1 VYLISKILSYFFALI
16 VIFTTGNI
24 IVSII
29 ALQES
34 VSVGDGILV
43 FCLLV
48 IMLIGFYY
56 IINDVRQKTNKT
68 TKRNK
73 FKDDGVLDDELLGE

>member
-1 VYLISKILSYFFALI
+1 MHLISKILSYFFALI

-24 IVSII
+24 IVSIV

-43 FCLLV
+43 LCLLI
-48 IMLIGFYY
+48 IMLMGFYY
-56 IINDVRQKTNKT
+56 IINDVRQKANKT

>member
-1 VYLISKILSYFFALI
+1 VHLISKILSYFFALI

-24 IVSII
+24 IVSIVV
-29 ALQES
+29 LQDNIS
-34 VSVGDGILV
+34 AGDGILV
-43 FCLLV
+43 FCLFV

-56 IINDVRQKTNKT
+56 IINDVKQKANKT
-68 TKRNK
+68 RKRNK

>member
-1 VYLISKILSYFFALI
+1 MHLISKILSYFFALI

-24 IVSII
+24 IVSIV

-34 VSVGDGILV
+34 VSVGDGVLV
-43 FCLLV
+43 FCLLI
-48 IMLIGFYY
+48 IMLMGFYY
-56 IINDVRQKTNKT
+56 IINDVRQKTNKA

>member
-1 VYLISKILSYFFALI
+1 VHLISKILSYFFALI

-24 IVSII
+24 IVSIV

-43 FCLLV
+43 FCLLI
-48 IMLIGFYY
+48 IMLMGFYY
-56 IINDVRQKTNKT
+56 IINDVRQKTTKT

>member
-1 VYLISKILSYFFALI
+1 MHLISKILSYFFALI

-24 IVSII
+24 IVSIV

-34 VSVGDGILV
+34 VSVGDGVLV
-43 FCLLV
+43 FCLLI
-48 IMLIGFYY
+48 IMLMGFYY